1 MTNERPR
8 RARRYAPPETQDQ
21 HEEPVKTVHTVEP
34 ELLATNN
41 TVKLTC
47 TLAAMM
53 SLFALFLCFAE
64 KQSRAI
70 RTYAVQSVALTA
82 LHLAS
87 GAVLLA
93 IGGLLGGIP
102 LLGFLIV
109 LVCWIVYIAVLVAS
123 CVIRVRMMFAA
134 WNGYR
139 FDLPVI
145 GKLVESFI

>member
-8 RARRYAPPETQDQ
+8 RTRRYAPPETQDQ
-21 HEEPVKTVHTVEP
+21 HEEIVKTVHTVEP
-34 ELLATNN
+34 ELIATNN

-70 RTYAVQSVALTA
+70 RTYSVQSVALTA
-82 LHLAS
+82 LHLAA

-93 IGGLLGGIP
+93 VGGLLGGIP
-102 LLGFLIV
+102 LLGFLIR
-109 LVCWIVYIAVLVAS
+109 LACWIVYIAVLVAA

-145 GKLVESFI
+145 GKAVESFI